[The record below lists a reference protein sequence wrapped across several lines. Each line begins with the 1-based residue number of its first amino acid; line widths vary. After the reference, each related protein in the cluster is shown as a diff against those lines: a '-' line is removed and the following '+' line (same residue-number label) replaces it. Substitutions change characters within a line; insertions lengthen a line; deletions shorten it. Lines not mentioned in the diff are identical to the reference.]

1 MRRTVLLPL
10 LLLLLGSPAA
20 AQDIEL
26 PPGGELEVR
35 VDGDLNGDGTND
47 IAYVA
52 HNEDGRALTVL
63 LSVEHEVDFEFKSEV
78 LLLDLTEFTP
88 ASLSIERGVL
98 VFEDLTGGTTATAA
112 TRRFRY
118 DARGKRMRLIGMD
131 ATVYSRTNA
140 HDGFEASWNLLN
152 GDVVTRELRLAE
164 GAGEDAYED
173 GPTRRFKRRS
183 GPVWLAGSPEAETM
197 LEAMRPD

>member
-1 MRRTVLLPL
+1 MRKAALTSL
-10 LLLLLGSPAA
+10 LLLASNPVA

-35 VDGDLNGDGTND
+35 VDGDLNGDGTAD

-63 LSVEHEVDFEFKSEV
+63 LSVEHEFDVEFKPEV
-78 LLLDLTEFTP
+78 LLLELTEFTP
-88 ASLSIERGVL
+88 ASLAIERGVL
-98 VFEDLTGGTTATAA
+98 KFEDLTGGTTAVAS

-118 DARGKRMRLIGMD
+118 DAAHRQMRLIGMD
-131 ATVYSRTNA
+131 ATIYSRTNA

-152 GDVVTRELRLAE
+152 GDTVTRELRLVE
-164 GAGEDAYED
+164 GAGEDAYD
-173 GPTRRFKRRS
+173 YGPERRFKRRT
-183 GPVWLAGSPEAETM
+183 GPQWLAESPDPERL
-197 LEAMRPD
+197 LEESQQD